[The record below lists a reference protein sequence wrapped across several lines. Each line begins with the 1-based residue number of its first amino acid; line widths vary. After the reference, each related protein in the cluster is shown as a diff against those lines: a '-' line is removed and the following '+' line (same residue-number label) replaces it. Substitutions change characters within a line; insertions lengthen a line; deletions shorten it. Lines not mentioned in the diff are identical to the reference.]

1 MPPPSHSASSTLRK
15 TAAQARSQVRL
26 LNTEMHWMFVNAI
39 NFPGCSWRDHCSS
52 VHLLSWEGR
61 ANALQGE
68 DTHQVCVS
76 EACQGLSSQKG
87 CFQVPYSS
95 GLDLSNLARVP
106 SLSRSFIELLFQI
119 LFQDGSWGGYVL
131 WGGDRGHEPGSP
143 LGGKGSR
150 AVQDPWVRN
159 GDQKHILR

>member
-26 LNTEMHWMFVNAI
+26 LNTEMNWMFVNVI
-39 NFPGCSWRDHCSS
+39 NFPGCSWRNHCSS

-87 CFQVPYSS
+87 CFQVPHSS
-95 GLDLSNLARVP
+95 GLDQSNLASSSLPLQKLHWTFVSDSISRRRLRGICAMRRRQRTRAWFP
-106 SLSRSFIELLFQI
+106 SGRERFSCSAGSLSEK
-119 LFQDGSWGGYVL
+119 W
-131 WGGDRGHEPGSP
+131 W
-143 LGGKGSR
+143 
-150 AVQDPWVRN
+150 
-159 GDQKHILR
+159 QKHILR